1 MGRPLSEAANA
12 LIVNRIDLLR
22 INNSQFLYNFSI
34 IVGNKIVVVN
44 ELTFLLRLCKEKAL
58 PSPLDGSATCR
69 FGWGAYFASTIL
81 CVSMCPAER
90 RV

>member
-1 MGRPLSEAANA
+1 MGRLLSETANI
-12 LIVNRIDLLR
+12 LIDNKIELLR
-22 INNSQFLYNFSI
+22 INNSQVLSLFGMV
-34 IVGNKIVVVN
+34 VGNKIIVVN
-44 ELTFLLRLCKEKAL
+44 ELTFLLRLSKEKAL